1 MTVNASNNT
10 IILGKYTHIA
20 PQTIIFLLGLLFT
33 SLASCWMYRIVQRVR
48 NTFKETKS
56 LRGDS
61 KESTLKKIR
70 TIKSKQSKHIFFL
83 CFMLLFVMH
92 ICVRSFIY
100 IIFVLAEYF
109 VEKQSCVEIAT
120 ELNFI
125 HSIQMFVFPLLLVSG
140 TLLIAVL
147 ISLGAF
153 LLFVRETYNY
163 FGKKVK
169 WIKIWIFIGA
179 VQVIITIVLQLIPWL
194 IMIGS
199 VVLVCFLLID
209 YVFLIGALR
218 KLVKTLNLKKID
230 ATYKSNLK
238 FRYRQCI
245 NGIRMLSRPL
255 LITLFVYIFGIAM
268 EQLAVWTTLARCF
281 VVKYYYMDR
290 GTYVD
295 TSLLANIASFL
306 WVVTYIT
313 IIQFYISFLLI
324 ALAYFCRSHRNRKEM
339 ENEQRRLISN
349 LPNGN
354 YGARNESEA

>member
-1 MTVNASNNT
+1 MTGNGSNNT
-10 IILGKYTHIA
+10 IILGMYAHIA
-20 PQTIIFLLGLLFT
+20 PQTIIFLFGILFT
-33 SLASCWMYRIVQRVR
+33 ALASCWVYRIIQKVR
-48 NTFKETKS
+48 TTFKEMKT
-56 LRGDS
+56 LRGEDN
-61 KESTLKKIR
+61 TLKKIR
-70 TIKSKQSKHIFFL
+70 TVKNKQSKHIFFL

-100 IIFVLAEYF
+100 IMFVVAEYF
-109 VEKQSCVEIAT
+109 VEEHPCIENTTVTGLK
-120 ELNFI
+120 FI
-125 HSIQMFVFPLLLVSG
+125 HSIEMFVFPMLLVSG
-140 TLLIAVL
+140 TLFIAVL
-147 ISLGAF
+147 ISLGTF

-169 WIKIWIFIGA
+169 WIKIWIFIGV
-179 VQVIITIVLQLIPWL
+179 VQVIIITVLQLIPWL
-194 IMIGS
+194 IMFGS
-199 VVLVCFLLID
+199 VVLACFLLID
-209 YVFLIGALR
+209 YALLIGALR

-230 ATYKSNLK
+230 ATYKSCLK

-245 NGIRMLSRPL
+245 KGIRMLSRPL

-290 GTYVD
+290 ETYVD

-324 ALAYFCRSHRNRKEM
+324 ALAYFCHSHRNRKEM
-339 ENEQRRLISN
+339 ENEQRRLISA